1 MEAFFFLGAECSI
14 TNKGDEHRGE
24 HEEGSLQEETSTETS
39 TGQYQA
45 NVLRLQA
52 GICVGQWMVEA
63 HRGLPL
69 LHSSVI
75 FQCWCQDHPA
85 KSNHPSSLV
94 QIFYL
99 LVIITQR
106 EVK

>member
-1 MEAFFFLGAECSI
+1 M
-14 TNKGDEHRGE
+14 
-24 HEEGSLQEETSTETS
+24 
-39 TGQYQA
+39 GQYQA

-52 GICVGQWMVEA
+52 GICTGQWMVEA

-94 QIFYL
+94 QILPTCHHYSEGSQISQ
-99 LVIITQR
+99 IICP
-106 EVK
+106 EGPPAY